1 MVRSPSPPRVRA
13 IEYEADVR
21 SGYVAAY
28 RRDIGPPSETPISAA
43 RLEPVASNTAL
54 TSSMRSSSVGIA
66 TRSERPVPRLSKR
79 IRREKEASRRKNLA
93 GRGCSQSY
101 SKCETNPGTQKR
113 SKEPSP
119 RTWYAMWT
127 SPLLTYL
134 VLGGSDMPL
143 SSFAAIPWPQKVP
156 TYPLVVRS
164 PGADRITGAMI

>member
-1 MVRSPSPPRVRA
+1 MLGLQISIATDAPQSFSNVSKMPCILSDVTPNGWSGA
-13 IEYEADVR
+13 HALLAYEPYSTRADVR

-101 SKCETNPGTQKR
+101 SKCDK
-113 SKEPSP
+113 P
-119 RTWYAMWT
+119 RH
-127 SPLLTYL
+127 PE
-134 VLGGSDMPL
+134 
-143 SSFAAIPWPQKVP
+143 KVDGP
-156 TYPLVVRS
+156 
-164 PGADRITGAMI
+164 